1 MTLKCCQCGLH
12 TSVVISALVDEKI
25 DEVANCNYF
34 LLKPLFMSISL
45 FLLLSCLSLFFFSWL
60 RWI

>member
-12 TSVVISALVDEKI
+12 TSVVISVLVDEKI

-34 LLKPLFMSISL
+34 LLKALFMSISL